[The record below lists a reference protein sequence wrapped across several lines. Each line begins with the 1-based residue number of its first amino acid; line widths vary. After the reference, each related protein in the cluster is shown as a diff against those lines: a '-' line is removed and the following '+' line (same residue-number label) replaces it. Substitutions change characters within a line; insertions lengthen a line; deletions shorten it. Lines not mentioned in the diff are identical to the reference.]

1 MNRQKS
7 PNSKRA
13 PTHKGLRLSSRLAQ
27 RARAEESLVDSDHD
41 VGRLDDDDGVDG
53 AFLDGLD
60 GALDLVASADL
71 HDAVLSLM
79 RNRPCGSAFARLC
92 RLSFGDTC
100 IIV

>member
-1 MNRQKS
+1 M
-7 PNSKRA
+7 
-13 PTHKGLRLSSRLAQ
+13 
-27 RARAEESLVDSDHD
+27 LVDSDHD

-71 HDAVLSLM
+71 HDGILSLM